1 MRPRVWRTA
10 RWILVL
16 SLAPCAVAEAQ
27 NAAPVQSYASVVDQ
41 ICRRYAEAQRAEAP
55 DVMYAQCMYA
65 RGYIVPGF
73 SPSGVSGSVA
83 RPGDDRRRQLA
94 PEAPGV
100 GSGEVNEE

>member
-1 MRPRVWRTA
+1 MRLRVWRTV

-73 SPSGVSGSVA
+73 SPS
-83 RPGDDRRRQLA
+83 PN
-94 PEAPGV
+94 APGYQ
-100 GSGEVNEE
+100 GPLLGPATIGGGN